1 MLLNLHIKNLALID
15 EIDIGFEDKL
25 NILTGE
31 TGAGKSIIIG
41 SLGICLGGKFHKDLL
56 RDETKDGICELL
68 FSVDNDNIRKQLISM
83 DVDPGEDNEI
93 LISRRLNPAGRTINR
108 INDGTVTTAKLKEV
122 SSILINLHAQHE
134 QQTLLKADKHMEILD
149 KFGGE
154 EIEKRKHTVSQLYKE
169 YVEVKSEISRNSM
182 DEHEK
187 NKQMDFLKY
196 QINEIKSASLKS
208 GEDEEL
214 EQLYKKAVNS
224 KEILATADEIYNL
237 TGYNNVNSASD
248 AIGHALQKM
257 GKLVELSEDLSDTY
271 NILQDIDAMLNDFN
285 RELSQYMKGMEFDD
299 KAFFDI
305 ESRLDL
311 INTLKSKY
319 GRSITDILDNLEK
332 YQQEYDKL
340 TEYEEYMQQLN
351 IRLADITGKLGEAS
365 DELSH
370 IRKKEAFRLCS
381 LIKESLEDLNFMS
394 VEFDMSFSKLDK
406 FTAEG
411 NDEAVFMISTNIG
424 EPVRPLYEVASG
436 GELSRVMLAI
446 KSCLADEDDTPTLVF
461 DEIDVGISG
470 RTAQKVAEK
479 MSILGK
485 NHQLIC
491 ITHLP
496 QIAAMADSHYS
507 IEKNVVNNKTLTNIR
522 KLSKKDEINEIA
534 RLLGGA
540 TITEATIFAAEE
552 MKGLADRT
560 KLY

>member
-15 EIDIGFEDKL
+15 EIDVGFDDKL

-41 SLGICLGGKFHKDLL
+41 SLGICLGGKFPRDLL
-56 RDETKDGICELL
+56 RDDTKDGICELL
-68 FSVDNDNIRKQLISM
+68 FSVDNDNIREQLLLL
-83 DVDPGEDNEI
+83 DVDLNEDNEI
-93 LISRRLNPAGRTINR
+93 LISRRLNSSGRTINR
-108 INDGTVTTAKLKEV
+108 INDSTVTTAKLREV

-149 KFGGE
+149 RFGGK
-154 EIEKRKHTVSQLYKE
+154 EIQEKKLQVSQLYKE
-169 YVEVKSEISRNSM
+169 YMAVKAEIADNSM

-187 NKQMDFLKY
+187 NKQMDFLTY
-196 QINEIKSASLKS
+196 QINEIKSASLKP

-214 EQLYKKAVNS
+214 EKLYKKAVNS
-224 KEILATADEIYNL
+224 KEILATADEIYRL
-237 TGYNNVNSASD
+237 TGYNSTNSASD
-248 AIGHALQKM
+248 SIGHALQKM
-257 GKLVELSEDLSDTY
+257 GRLVELSEDLSDTY
-271 NILQDIDAMLNDFN
+271 NILQDIDSMLNDFN
-285 RELSQYMKGMEFDD
+285 RELNQYMKGMEFDD

-319 GRSITDILDNLEK
+319 GRCIQDVISCLEK
-332 YQQEYDKL
+332 YEQELAKL
-340 TEYEEYMQQLN
+340 AEYEEYMQQLEN
-351 IRLADITGKLGEAS
+351 KLADITKKLTVTS
-365 DELSH
+365 DELTE

-394 VEFDMSFSKLDK
+394 VEFDMNFSKLDK

-424 EPVRPLYEVASG
+424 QPMRPLYEVASG

-446 KSCLADEDDTPTLVF
+446 KSGLADEDDTPTLVF

-507 IEKNVVNNKTLTNIR
+507 IEKNVENNKTVTNIR
-522 KLSKKDEINEIA
+522 KLSKQDQISEIA

-540 TITEATIFAAEE
+540 TITEATLFAAEE